1 MYTKKDKRAGND
13 RRLNE
18 QGPPE
23 GWRERRKS
31 VERRYPEVHEIPFA
45 DWLFHLRERLGREFQ
60 GT

>member
-1 MYTKKDKRAGND
+1 MQTKKDKRAGND
-13 RRLNE
+13 RRLDE

-31 VERRYPEVHEIPFA
+31 VERRYPEVREIPFA
-45 DWLFHLRERLGREFQ
+45 DWLFHLRERRGREFQ